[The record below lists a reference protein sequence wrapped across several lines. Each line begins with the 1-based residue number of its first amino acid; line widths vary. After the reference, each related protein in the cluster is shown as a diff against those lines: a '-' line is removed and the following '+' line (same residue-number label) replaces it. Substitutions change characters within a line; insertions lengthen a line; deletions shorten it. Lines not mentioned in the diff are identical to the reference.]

1 MRIGKLCAAAIACA
15 AITEVFAVAA
25 PAATV
30 FTTPTTIDGWLITP
44 ATGISLT
51 NTTTSASDLTLTKS
65 GTFTTMA
72 EGLVISFTQVS
83 ANAAQT
89 ITFSSESI
97 ANSSGSTWG
106 GFQFQLLDDNGGAT
120 FTSSTSSPFQP
131 GTGYASGLYSSTVL
145 VYAGSQADGTTSA
158 WGDPSVLTLDADP
171 TGVGTNFV
179 FKEIPLTASEAVLPG
194 GTPIPIVTPSG
205 PGVVV
210 PLPAAVWQGGFGLL
224 ALGLLRFLRKSKTPA
239 AN

>member
-1 MRIGKLCAAAIACA
+1 MRIGKLFVAVACTAVVELLAA
-15 AITEVFAVAA
+15 AA

-44 ATGISLT
+44 ASGISLT
-51 NTTTSASDLTLTKS
+51 NTTTSSTDLTLTKS
-65 GTFTTMA
+65 GNFSTMA

-83 ANAAQT
+83 STAAPT
-89 ITFSSESI
+89 ITFSSESLQ
-97 ANSSGSTWG
+97 NSSGSTWG

-120 FTSSTSSPFQP
+120 FTSTTSSPFQP
-131 GTGYASGLYSSTVL
+131 GTGYTSGLFSSTVI
-145 VYAGSQADGTTSA
+145 VYGGSQANGVTST

-171 TGVGTNFV
+171 AGLGTNFV
-179 FKEIPLTASEAVLPG
+179 LKEIPLTASEVVLPG

-210 PLPAAVWQGGFGLL
+210 PVPAAVWQGGLGLL
-224 ALGLLRFLRKSKTPA
+224 ALGLIRFAKKMKTSA
-239 AN
+239 AR